1 MTQRMSEYH
10 EPVEEL
16 DADARD
22 AHRALVSLQEEIEA
36 VDWYNQRRICCR
48 DPELARVLE
57 HNRDEEMEHA
67 AMLVEWLRRKMGGW
81 DQRLKQQLFTTRAL
95 GPEADEHAIARAMRR
110 AAPHAYPNRRIVA
123 LADDMLGRRG
133 KMVDAVE
140 AMGGDS
146 YVSVGAPFD
155 FSVRHR

>member
-1 MTQRMSEYH
+1 MSEYH

-36 VDWYNQRRICCR
+36 VDWYHQRRICCR

-67 AMLVEWLRRKMGGW
+67 AMLLEWLRRKMPGW
-81 DQRLKQQLFTTRAL
+81 NERLKPMLFTTRPL
-95 GPEADEHAIARAMRR
+95 GPEAERSSEKPARAPATNGRG
-110 AAPHAYPNRRIVA
+110 
-123 LADDMLGRRG
+123 LGVG
-133 KMVDAVE
+133 SLK
-140 AMGGDS
+140 
-146 YVSVGAPFD
+146 GAP
-155 FSVRHR
+155 